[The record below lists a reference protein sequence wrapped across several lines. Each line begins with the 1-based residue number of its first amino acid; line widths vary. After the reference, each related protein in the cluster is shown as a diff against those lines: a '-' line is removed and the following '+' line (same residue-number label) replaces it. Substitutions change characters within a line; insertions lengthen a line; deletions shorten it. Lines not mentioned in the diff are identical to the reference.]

1 MFLLR
6 IETLLARDRTM
17 DNRTSYHREGIHV
30 KFWGRLFGRIAIVL
44 LMVGSAFAY
53 EAPQFMLV
61 AFAVA
66 GSAIALSMQ
75 RYRDHLLGRPEEDS
89 AGIRAMERR
98 LAAVE
103 RRQEQDV
110 MELEEQYHD
119 RMADVEERLDFTER
133 LLGNQTQREPERYQT
148 PV

>member
-1 MFLLR
+1 
-6 IETLLARDRTM
+6 
-17 DNRTSYHREGIHV
+17 V

-44 LMVGSAFAY
+44 LMVGSTFAY
-53 EAPQFMLV
+53 EAPQFMFV
-61 AFAVA
+61 ALAVA

-75 RYRDHLLGRPEEDS
+75 RYREHLLGRPEEDS
-89 AGIRAMERR
+89 AGFRAM
-98 LAAVE
+98 E

-119 RMADVEERLDFTER
+119 RMADIEERLDFTER